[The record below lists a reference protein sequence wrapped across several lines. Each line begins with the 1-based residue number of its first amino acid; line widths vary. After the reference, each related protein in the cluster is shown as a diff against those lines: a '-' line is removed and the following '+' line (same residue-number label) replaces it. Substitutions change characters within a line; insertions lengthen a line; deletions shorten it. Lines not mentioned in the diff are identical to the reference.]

1 MIQGSSTLIGLMRS
15 AARWHATPAAIA
27 DTRAACLRIRDFP
40 RRFVFNADL
49 DGVLSAHLLKK
60 HLGWE
65 PVGAS
70 ACSGLPTDSLWL
82 PSGSLGTDV
91 VFVDLWVAPP
101 DFAVIDQHIVAIDCP
116 HAQSLRSHRMK
127 VNPNLLWVRTSETSA
142 TDAEHHYKW
151 KYPFGVVHFLI
162 AALESLGEPIRIA
175 DEPLHG
181 SATAL
186 DLVLRADDAARS
198 TAGRYRENAL
208 GWWEYLCA
216 FGGGVTAA
224 LAERACCMRESEALR
239 RQIDVEHW
247 IRSCAHRHS
256 ILKIGADAGLSQ
268 HLLAAGWSS
277 GADAVVSGIGEVCG
291 FTRMATHDRWIRRSL
306 RGTRSDAS
314 NPTSMR
320 AALSNPDLFSY
331 AVTARFGTKSATGF
345 SCSFRR

>member
-1 MIQGSSTLIGLMRS
+1 MVQRSSNLIGLMRS
-15 AARWHATPAAIA
+15 AARWHASPVAIA
-27 DTRAACLRIRDFP
+27 DTQAACLRIRDFP

-91 VFVDLWVAPP
+91 VFVDLWVATP
-101 DFAVIDQHIVAIDCP
+101 DYAVIDQHIVAIDLP
-116 HAQSLRSHRMK
+116 HARDLRSHPLK
-127 VNPNLLWVRTSETSA
+127 VNPNLLWVRTSEASA
-142 TDAEHHYKW
+142 TDAEHHYRW

-162 AALESLGEPIRIA
+162 AALESIGEPVRID

-181 SATAL
+181 SATAF
-186 DLVLRADDAARS
+186 DLFLRADDAARS
-198 TAGRYRENAL
+198 TAGRYRQNAL

-216 FGGGVTAA
+216 IGGGVTAA
-224 LAERACCMRESEALR
+224 LAERACCMGEPEALR
-239 RQIDVEHW
+239 RQADVEHW

-256 ILKIGADAGLSQ
+256 VLNIGDDAGLSK
-268 HLLAAGWSS
+268 HLLQAGWSS
-277 GADAVVSGIGEVCG
+277 GADGVVGGIGEACG
-291 FTRMATHDRWIRRSL
+291 FTRMATHARWIRRPL
-306 RGTRSDAS
+306 RGARSDAG
-314 NPTSMR
+314 NPDSMR

-331 AVTARFGTKSATGF
+331 AVTARFGTKAATGF